1 MKSGKFG
8 LNSIFR
14 SLAHGTIYYVVG
26 FQSGQMGER
35 RLALFF
41 RNYMVLWGFGYLRSK
56 FQSGIFHGIA
66 EHSL

>member
-14 SLAHGTIYYVVG
+14 SLAHGTIHDVVG
-26 FQSGQMGER
+26 FQSGRMGER

-41 RNYMVLWGFGYLRSK
+41 RSCMVLWRFGYSRAK
-56 FQSGIFHGIA
+56 FQSDLFYGIA
-66 EHSL
+66 EYSL

>member
-14 SLAHGTIYYVVG
+14 SLAHGTIHDVVG

-56 FQSGIFHGIA
+56 FQSDIFHGIA
-66 EHSL
+66 EYSL